1 MKRKLNKT
9 NNKKGCNP
17 KEQNICGT
25 LLFSL
30 FFLIF
35 IGFGSALLSFI
46 INENKYR
53 IDPMPVFP
61 PVRIENGVIKKF
73 ESYGEMKE
81 FLEESSAGISN
92 ANLLGR
98 NLMKSETMNMTE
110 GWGTTVSP
118 ESVSDGMGGGADYST
133 TNIQVAGVD
142 EGDIIKTDGK
152 YIYTVSGQEIVI
164 TDAYPADDA
173 TIISRIKFDSQ
184 PSGIYLNGDKLAVYG
199 QNYNIFKN
207 KNYDNSLLKKRENS
221 SYTFLKTFD
230 ISDKEN
236 PKEERDFNFEGNFV
250 NSRMIGDYVY
260 FITAKYSY
268 YYDDEIPVPLVIEN
282 GEVLNGNDIACQ
294 NCWDIY
300 YFDIPYRS
308 HNFTSVAAIN
318 ISNSEEK
325 IKNETYLL
333 DGNQNNM
340 FVSQNNIYITYNK
353 YVSEEELIW
362 DVTKE
367 IILPKLSEEDRGRIT
382 EIENAKNYVLAPQEK
397 IAKIMMIISNFA
409 ESLTEEEQKNLV
421 AELEIKVKQKYE
433 DISKELEKTVI
444 HKIAINKGDLQYKTA
459 GEVPGVVLNQ
469 FSMDE
474 DKGYFRIATTKNRRW
489 SSFGETSESYNN
501 IYVLDGNMKVVG
513 KVEELA
519 KDERIYSVRFMQDR
533 AYMVTFKQIDPLFVI
548 DLKDPTNPKVLGE
561 LKIPGFS
568 NYLHPYDETTLIG
581 LGKDS
586 GDWDA
591 SLKLSLFDVSNVKN
605 PKEISNYI
613 FEGNR
618 SDSIALHDHR
628 ALLFSEKK
636 NLLVIPVNSEET
648 GILIDEVFIENTDD
662 EDEESITEKEMMMP
676 NPNSAK
682 YFNGAAV
689 FYIDKSG
696 FKLKGKIDHSD
707 SDSNNRYGYNSDA
720 VKRSLYIENILYT
733 LSNKYL
739 KINNLSDMEEV
750 NSLELRKD
758 DDMDLIPRPIPMPM
772 PEPRPIF

>member
-1 MKRKLNKT
+1 MKQKLNKT
-9 NNKKGCNP
+9 NNKKCCNP
-17 KEQNICGT
+17 KEQNICGA

-35 IGFGSALLSFI
+35 VSFGTVLLVSI
-46 INENKYR
+46 INENRNNLKP
-53 IDPMPVFP
+53 IIPSVD
-61 PVRIENGVIKKF
+61 IENGIIKKF

-81 FLEESSAGISN
+81 FLEESSAGISDVN
-92 ANLLGR
+92 IIGR
-98 NLMKSETMNMTE
+98 NLMKSETTNMTE
-110 GWGTTVSP
+110 GWRTTASP
-118 ESVSDGMGGGADYST
+118 ESVSDGMGGETDYST
-133 TNIQVAGVD
+133 TNVQIAGVD

-152 YIYTVSGQEIVI
+152 YIYTVSGQEVII

-173 TIISRIKFDSQ
+173 TIISRIKLDSN
-184 PSGIYLNGDKLAVYG
+184 PNGIYLNGDKLAVYG
-199 QNYNIFKN
+199 QNYNLIYQDEGYEKLLN
-207 KNYDNSLLKKRENS
+207 KRKNS

-236 PKEERDFNFEGNFV
+236 PKEERDFNFEGNFI

-260 FITAKYSY
+260 FITTNYSY

-282 GEVLNGNDIACQ
+282 GEVLNDNNIACE

-318 ISNSEEK
+318 ISNSEEE

-353 YVSEEELIW
+353 YVSEEELVW

-367 IILPKLSEEDRGRIT
+367 IILPKLNEEDRGRIT
-382 EIENAKNYVLAPQEK
+382 EIENAKNYILAPQEK
-397 IAKIMMIISNFA
+397 IAKIMIILSNFA
-409 ESLTEEEQKNLV
+409 ESLTDEEQKDLTK
-421 AELEIKVKQKYE
+421 ELEIKVKQKYE

-444 HKIAINKGDLQYKTA
+444 HKIAVNKGDLQYKTA
-459 GEVPGVVLNQ
+459 GEVPGIVLNQ

-489 SSFGETSESYNN
+489 SSFGESSESYNN
-501 IYVLDGNMKVVG
+501 IYVLDENMKVVG

-519 KDERIYSVRFMQDR
+519 KGERIYSVRFMQDR
-533 AYMVTFKQIDPLFVI
+533 AYLVTFKQIDPLFVI

-586 GDWDA
+586 GNWDA
-591 SLKLSLFDVSNVKN
+591 SLKLSLFDVSDVKN

-613 FEGNR
+613 LGDSR
-618 SDSIALHDHR
+618 SNSIALYDHK
-628 ALLFSEKK
+628 AFLFSKEK
-636 NLLVIPVNSEET
+636 NLLVIPVDSEEA
-648 GILIDEVFIENTDD
+648 GILIDEVFIENNDD
-662 EDEESITEKEMMMP
+662 EDEENITEEKMIMP

-682 YFNGAAV
+682 YFNGAVV
-689 FYIDKSG
+689 FYVDKSG
-696 FKLKGKIDHSD
+696 FKLKGKVDHSD
-707 SDSNNRYGYNSDA
+707 SDNSSRYGYNSDA
-720 VKRSLYIENILYT
+720 VKRSLYIEEILYT

-739 KINNLSDMEEV
+739 KMNNLSDIEEV

-758 DDMDLIPRPIPMPM
+758 DDTDLIPRPIPVPM
-772 PEPRPIF
+772 PKPIF

>member
-1 MKRKLNKT
+1 MKQQLNKT
-9 NNKKGCNP
+9 KNSKP
-17 KEQNICGT
+17 KEQNISST
-25 LLFSL
+25 ILFLL
-30 FFLIF
+30 FFLISF
-35 IGFGSALLSFI
+35 SFGSALLVSI
-46 INENKYR
+46 TNEHRNNTGHT
-53 IDPMPVFP
+53 IP
-61 PVRIENGVIKKF
+61 PVSIENGIMKKF

-92 ANLLGR
+92 VSTIGR

-110 GWGTTVSP
+110 GWGTTASP
-118 ESVSDGMGGGADYST
+118 ESLSDGMGGGTDYST

-164 TDAYPADDA
+164 TDAYPADNA
-173 TIISRIKFDSQ
+173 AIISRIKLDSN
-184 PSGIYLNGDKLAVYG
+184 PSGIYINGDKLAIYG
-199 QNYNIFKN
+199 QNYNLIYQDANYNKLLSKRKN
-207 KNYDNSLLKKRENS
+207 N

-230 ISDKEN
+230 IGDKEN

-260 FITAKYSY
+260 FITANYSY

-282 GEVLNGNDIACQ
+282 GKVLNDNNIACE

-308 HNFTSVAAIN
+308 HNFTSIAAIN

-367 IILPKLSEEDRGRIT
+367 IILPKLNAQDRERIAKIEEAESYI
-382 EIENAKNYVLAPQEK
+382 LSPQEK
-397 IAKIMMIISNFA
+397 IMKIMTIISNFA
-409 ESLTEEEQKNLV
+409 ESLTEDEQEKLTK
-421 AELEIKVKQKYE
+421 ELKAKVKQKYE
-433 DISKELEKTVI
+433 DISKELEKTAI

-489 SSFGETSESYNN
+489 SSFSESSESYNN
-501 IYVLDGNMKVVG
+501 IYVLDENMKVVG
-513 KVEELA
+513 KVEKLA
-519 KDERIYSVRFMQDR
+519 EGEKIYSVRFMQDR
-533 AYMVTFKQIDPLFVI
+533 AYLVTFKQIDPLFVI

-586 GDWDA
+586 GNWNA
-591 SLKLSLFDVSNVKN
+591 SLKLSLFDVSDVKN

-613 FEGNR
+613 LGDSR
-618 SDSIALHDHR
+618 SDSIALHDHK
-628 ALLFSEKK
+628 AFLFSKEK
-636 NLLVIPVNSEET
+636 NLLVIPVNSEKAEL
-648 GILIDEVFIENTDD
+648 LINEISIENV
-662 EDEESITEKEMMMP
+662 TEKEMMMP
-676 NPNSAK
+676 NPTE

-707 SDSNNRYGYNSDA
+707 SDNSNLYGYNSDA
-720 VKRSLYIENILYT
+720 VKRSLYIEDILYT

-739 KINNLSDMEEV
+739 KMNNLSDIEEV

-758 DDMDLIPRPIPMPM
+758 DDTDLIPRPIPVPM
-772 PEPRPIF
+772 PEPIF